1 MDLNK
6 SLQNYYFS
14 IQMDDFKIS
23 IVNTKP
29 CPRLKPGSKSQKM
42 ILQRPFNFE
51 KYESTMSI
59 IEKIDVKLKSSNAE
73 SIYNPQSAH
82 KGNILIIIINNLS
95 KKGLTNYILDFR
107 N

>member
-6 SLQNYYFS
+6 SLQKYYFS

-23 IVNTKP
+23 IANTKP

-51 KYESTMSI
+51 KYELTMSS
-59 IEKIDVKLKSSNAE
+59 IEKIDVKLKLFKFF
-73 SIYNPQSAH
+73 Y
-82 KGNILIIIINNLS
+82 
-95 KKGLTNYILDFR
+95 
-107 N
+107 